1 MLAACHTMQLI
12 CLHVVAD
19 ESLMEVVMDNEEKD
33 LWHAYLQQGNH
44 AMATRYA
51 NTQVR
56 TTPFTWTHCAA
67 VTSMI
72 VCLRGC
78 CMLL

>member
-1 MLAACHTMQLI
+1 MMAACHAVQLS
-12 CLHVVAD
+12 CLRLVAD
-19 ESLMEVVMDNEEKD
+19 ESLMEVVMDNEEKN

-51 NTQVR
+51 NTQVC
-56 TTPFTWTHCAA
+56 TDGCYDAA
-67 VTSMI
+67 VISKT

-78 CMLL
+78 HMLM